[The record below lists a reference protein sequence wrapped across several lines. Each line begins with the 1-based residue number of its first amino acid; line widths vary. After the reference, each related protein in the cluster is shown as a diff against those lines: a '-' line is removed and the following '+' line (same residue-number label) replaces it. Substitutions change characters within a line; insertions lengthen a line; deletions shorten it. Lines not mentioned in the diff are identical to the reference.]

1 MTTILSIQL
10 FVLFFI
16 ITIGYR
22 KEMLSHL
29 ATSCLRL
36 FWWGMTLVTCGK
48 IYLPLA
54 PTFLA
59 ILVAWLFM
67 VAVDYGYLLA
77 EDTQIL
83 RLIGTTIKEN
93 GGPATADGID
103 LAEWPL
109 IR

>member
-1 MTTILSIQL
+1 
-10 FVLFFI
+10 
-16 ITIGYR
+16 
-22 KEMLSHL
+22 MLSHL

-36 FWWGMTLVTCGK
+36 FWWGMALLFCSNL
-48 IYLPLA
+48 YFPLA

-67 VAVDYGYLLA
+67 VAVDYGCLLA
-77 EDTQIL
+77 ENTRLL
-83 RLIGTTIKEN
+83 RLIGTTIKDN
-93 GGPATADGID
+93 GGEASSDGID